1 MVNEVGEMDSVSPD
15 DHNNSGIS
23 VFEIDSPDY
32 KLNFLS
38 WILDITQEEADKGF
52 EFLKR
57 NNKSIEVLWDLLEN
71 LKVFTVVVEDHYVDR
86 VYRDSYYFYYSGK
99 HFSYTRFCKRLSIFD
114 GKLEKNFFDYC
125 SEELQQKFVGTIVI
139 RPIPE
144 RSIGRTLLSPKYFLP
159 IDKNG
164 YVRLAKY
171 VVTVFGKQLEVW
183 AFPYGMQDGET
194 TSCAEVTILNLL
206 DYYSQSYPEYHYLLP
221 SEISHLVEKSSFER
235 RMPTT
240 GLSYELISKVFCE
253 AGFYPRL
260 YSAKKMPKNKFR
272 HILSYYIE
280 SGIPVAIGLK
290 IAEENKHSIICIGH
304 MQPEKIQ
311 LGQILNCANNSESD
325 NVVWVSDTADLVDTY
340 CFMDDNK
347 RPYNIS
353 ECVEVAKLNT
363 SILSLDG
370 FEVEYMMVPL
380 YKRMILE
387 AADAYDICMSVIASL
402 KFGIKSF
409 SQEWD
414 SETKKQLLGSID
426 HELGTKEEPLV
437 IRLFM
442 ASSRT
447 FRKKRDTQFN
457 VDNKEIQDYYN
468 MTVFPKFVWVCEI
481 SSKALYEN
489 QQVLG
494 EIIIDATSSP
504 DAKMDSIIIVNYPY
518 ALCRRMP
525 EDFLKA
531 SEACF
536 EEVKEWKPYDIFR
549 GNLTD
554 CQSL

>member
-1 MVNEVGEMDSVSPD
+1 M
-15 DHNNSGIS
+15 
-23 VFEIDSPDY
+23 
-32 KLNFLS
+32 
-38 WILDITQEEADKGF
+38 
-52 EFLKR
+52 
-57 NNKSIEVLWDLLEN
+57 
-71 LKVFTVVVEDHYVDR
+71 
-86 VYRDSYYFYYSGK
+86 
-99 HFSYTRFCKRLSIFD
+99 
-114 GKLEKNFFDYC
+114 
-125 SEELQQKFVGTIVI
+125 
-139 RPIPE
+139 
-144 RSIGRTLLSPKYFLP
+144 
-159 IDKNG
+159 
-164 YVRLAKY
+164 
-171 VVTVFGKQLEVW
+171 
-183 AFPYGMQDGET
+183 
-194 TSCAEVTILNLL
+194 
-206 DYYSQSYPEYHYLLP
+206 
-221 SEISHLVEKSSFER
+221 
-235 RMPTT
+235 
-240 GLSYELISKVFCE
+240 
-253 AGFYPRL
+253 
-260 YSAKKMPKNKFR
+260 
-272 HILSYYIE
+272 
-280 SGIPVAIGLK
+280 AIGLK

-387 AADAYDICMSVIASL
+387 AADAYDICMSVIASP

-536 EEVKEWKPYDIFR
+536 EGVKEWKPYDIFR

>member
-387 AADAYDICMSVIASL
+387 AADAYDICMSVIAS
-402 KFGIKSF
+402 
-409 SQEWD
+409 
-414 SETKKQLLGSID
+414 
-426 HELGTKEEPLV
+426 
-437 IRLFM
+437 
-442 ASSRT
+442 
-447 FRKKRDTQFN
+447 
-457 VDNKEIQDYYN
+457 
-468 MTVFPKFVWVCEI
+468 PKFVWVCEI